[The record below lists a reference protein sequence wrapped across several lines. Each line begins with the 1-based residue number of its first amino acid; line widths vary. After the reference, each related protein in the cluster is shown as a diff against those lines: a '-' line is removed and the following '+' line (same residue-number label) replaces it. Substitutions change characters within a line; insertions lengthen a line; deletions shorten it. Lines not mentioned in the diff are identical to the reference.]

1 MTKAIVALVT
11 IAGIVSLLF
20 IMSLL
25 FAYPTM
31 WLVNYLFSAQ
41 ILSIVFGA
49 AKLNVWQAMALN
61 VFLGFVGGSKN
72 FSTKEKS

>member
-1 MTKAIVALVT
+1 MSKAIVALVT
-11 IAGIVSLLF
+11 IAGLISLIFIV
-20 IMSLL
+20 SLL

-49 AKLNVWQAMALN
+49 AKLNVWKAMALN
-61 VFLGFVGGSKN
+61 VFFGFVTGSGSFGTNK
-72 FSTKEKS
+72 KS